1 MDNSKKH
8 RIAILVKNLE
18 QKNFNG
24 ELIQS
29 LLDNKDI
36 ILDTIIINS
45 HQDNLSKILN
55 VFKKYSLKR
64 IFEKTLLNS
73 LHFSKICFLYF

>member
-1 MDNSKKH
+1 MLCTDNSKH

-45 HQDNLSKILN
+45 HQDNL
-55 VFKKYSLKR
+55 LK
-64 IFEKTLLNS
+64 S
-73 LHFSKICFLYF
+73 

>member
-8 RIAILVKNLE
+8 RIGILVKNLG

-55 VFKKYSLKR
+55 VFKNIL
-64 IFEKTLLNS
+64 
-73 LHFSKICFLYF
+73 